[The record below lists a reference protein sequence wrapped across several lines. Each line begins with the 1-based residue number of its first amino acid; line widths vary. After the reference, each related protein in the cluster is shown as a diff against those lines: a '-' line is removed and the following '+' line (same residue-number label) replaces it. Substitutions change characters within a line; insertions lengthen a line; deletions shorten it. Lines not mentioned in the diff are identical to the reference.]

1 MNESIFQQGD
11 IGTRKKLG
19 EFILSKEVD
28 PKYAGCLSI
37 LQKTYVLLT
46 LISVHISNLKD
57 TSSDRAVNQFPLQ
70 LCGHESECD
79 KHFSVYLTSCSENCF
94 PCLVNIF
101 LLHRQRV
108 LLFHQVYH
116 FLFVEEEFRIRRRNQ
131 RWAILTL
138 FQSNES
144 TKRATKTKKSLALAT
159 STKLA
164 P

>member
-1 MNESIFQQGD
+1 M
-11 IGTRKKLG
+11 
-19 EFILSKEVD
+19 D

-37 LQKTYVLLT
+37 LQSTYVLLT
-46 LISVHISNLKD
+46 LISVYISNLKD

-70 LCGHESECD
+70 LCGHERKCA
-79 KHFSVYLTSCSENCF
+79 KHFSVLHHAAVRGENCF

-108 LLFHQVYH
+108 LLLHQVYH
-116 FLFVEEEFRIRRRNQ
+116 FLFVEDEFRIRRRNQ
-131 RWAILTL
+131 RWAMLTL
-138 FQSNES
+138 FQSGES